1 MLQFE
6 KFYNRNQLVKHTG
19 LSRTAIEKVVD
30 DINFLQI
37 GNQKNYKGIDIL
49 IKLNPNNEELYRT
62 RDNLFAK
69 RADTSDEIQ

>member
-19 LSRTAIEKVVD
+19 LSRTSVQKVVN
-30 DINFLQI
+30 DIEYLQI

-49 IKLNPNNEELYRT
+49 IKLNPNNPELKEARDKLFVKRT
-62 RDNLFAK
+62 DNAK
-69 RADTSDEIQ
+69 H

>member
-19 LSRTAIEKVVD
+19 LSRASIEKVVND
-30 DINFLQI
+30 MECLQI

-49 IKLNPNNEELYRT
+49 IRLNPNNQELQKIK
-62 RDNLFAK
+62 DNLFSK
-69 RADTSDEIQ
+69 KIRVNKE

>member
-19 LSRTAIEKVVD
+19 LSRAAIQKVVD
-30 DINFLQI
+30 DMEYLQI

-49 IKLNPNNEELYRT
+49 IKLNPNNQELQKT
-62 RDNLFAK
+62 RDDLFLK
-69 RADTSDEIQ
+69 RADTSDAKH